1 MLFKDERL
9 KSAYDLENILT
20 PNDLSMD
27 SVTREIESIMN
38 RIYELLSNGEK
49 VLTNITDNQ
58 NDPIILSRTK
68 ITEDICFR
76 SRIEIKQ
83 LLFRPDDQSQSTIA
97 RRLQK
102 FGINPVSINDS
113 EYGHYLQL
121 LYFFYMM
128 TYVVFPG
135 ENYFIYLTEKI
146 TSDNSPLES
155 ASLGKYWWF
164 IIGNL
169 LQNKS
174 AADKYV
180 RRDMCVSGLVEELTQ
195 ILDDKI
201 SENCDYIVNRRR
213 STVFR
218 NAIPKII
225 YEAKSEMVK
234 NPSNSSLFDQ
244 LLIYAYQCQMQ
255 AYALDMIKNLGGDNR
270 PFDFPEFQMSPNR
283 SWKSM
288 DLGIEEI
295 PKFLRDREVV
305 SFCKQT
311 SIPESK
317 RLDNEVRGNAFSFF
331 KTIIDY
337 DTKIEKQCGS
347 RLFSKINAN
356 GEVKVNASIL
366 ILMIRT
372 YLDCN
377 ESLFMYSRKN
387 EKWASKRKLQ
397 TEWSIQQR
405 CPGTLA
411 SDLSMRLFIV
421 AFQSQYLNA
430 TKGHGYYEPL
440 FKTIYLSQYLLI
452 QETMAQIFVYGSV
465 RLWINA
471 LCDLIEFA
479 KKI

>member
-9 KSAYDLENILT
+9 KSAYDLENILS
-20 PNDLSMD
+20 PNDLSLD
-27 SVTREIESIMN
+27 SVTTEIESMMN

-49 VLTNITDNQ
+49 ILTDVADNQ
-58 NDPIILSRTK
+58 NTPITLSKSK
-68 ITEDICFR
+68 IAEDVCFR

-97 RRLQK
+97 KRLQK
-102 FGINPVSINDS
+102 FGINPVSFDDS

-146 TSDNSPLES
+146 TSDNSPIDS

-169 LQNKS
+169 LQNES

-180 RRDMCVSGLVEELTQ
+180 RRDVCVSGLVGELTQ
-195 ILDDKI
+195 ILDNKI
-201 SENCDYIVNRRR
+201 SENCDYTVNRRR
-213 STVFR
+213 SEAFR
-218 NAIPKII
+218 NAIPQII
-225 YEAKSEMVK
+225 HEAQSEMAE
-234 NPSNSSLFDQ
+234 NLSNSTLYDL
-244 LLIYAYQCQMQ
+244 LLIRAYQCQMQ
-255 AYALDMIKNLGGDNR
+255 AYALDMIKNLGGDNK
-270 PFDFPEFQMSPNR
+270 PFDFPEFKMSPNHN
-283 SWKSM
+283 WKNM
-288 DLGIEEI
+288 DLGIEDI

-305 SFCKQT
+305 SFCKQS

-317 RLDNEVRGNAFSFF
+317 RLDNEIRGNAFSFF

-337 DTKIEKQCGS
+337 DTKIGEQCGS
-347 RLFSKINAN
+347 RLFSKTSAD

-387 EKWASKRKLQ
+387 EKWSSKRKLQ
-397 TEWSIQQR
+397 TEWSIQKR

-440 FKTIYLSQYLLI
+440 FKNIYLSQYLLI
-452 QETMAQIFVYGSV
+452 QETMAQIFKYGSV
-465 RLWINA
+465 RLWINV
-471 LCDLIEFA
+471 LWDLIEFA